1 MFCVCDIDTAQYN
14 WMKWIWCQHTV
25 IPASF
30 IYGKFRDN
38 HNVLSDETSNS
49 HSSTIGCW
57 NDLILFFFHHRLR
70 SQPLRI
76 IRLDETEAK
85 IISKRIKYTIIV
97 HSKRKCID
105 TNSIDANEVD
115 SSYLK
120 FTVVTFCSCLSSFIP
135 LNCTLIGLF
144 RFHCLLFLKRNL
156 TRKNIDF
163 IKENV
168 NNNNCVTH
176 CSYAQKHNFIFSITL
191 EFPPN
196 VCSSVLTSENSNGN
210 CLDFVRF
217 STTFVC
223 WCGVYFPQLF
233 RLVVC
238 FFFLNRYHVNGNM
251 CCDAAI
257 IRLQKTIERDK
268 QMNTCCCECVAEV
281 LCGKIVYIC
290 SLVCHLI

>member
-1 MFCVCDIDTAQYN
+1 MKRAIRTLAPLDTGMTQ
-14 WMKWIWCQHTV
+14 
-25 IPASF
+25 F
-30 IYGKFRDN
+30 F
-38 HNVLSDETSNS
+38 
-49 HSSTIGCW
+49 
-57 NDLILFFFHHRLR
+57 FFFHHRLR

-223 WCGVYFPQLF
+223 
-233 RLVVC
+233 
-238 FFFLNRYHVNGNM
+238 
-251 CCDAAI
+251 
-257 IRLQKTIERDK
+257 
-268 QMNTCCCECVAEV
+268 
-281 LCGKIVYIC
+281 
-290 SLVCHLI
+290 